1 MRAGL
6 IALAAVVT
14 LLSLAAP
21 AVAQAAGV
29 VPVPVPSTESSTA
42 AVPAQAPVAPVVTAV
57 TQTVETVDPAGAV
70 EAVRTA
76 VSSEPPASAPSPRDG
91 SAPPTRTSSNTA
103 NTATPTPS
111 SRGTQ
116 QISGV
121 VEEVRRTASRAVAPT
136 IERTTQVAETDAL
149 VRSAEETLRHVPLG
163 GEQLANTVGSLSKA
177 TEPVRETLT
186 GLLDS
191 FVGSTIAPLFTPG
204 GQAAEAF
211 PPSAF
216 GFPHLTSSTEPA
228 SSPYSMLGPLDIP
241 SIESW
246 LEPSMLA
253 FTGLLLQQQHLTS
266 ANHDGPG
273 SEQPLT
279 PGRSPVGGP
288 VGAPDDFNA
297 PGPLNVPV
305 PAPES
310 PGAAAPA
317 SGGSFFIPFAALLA
331 LLALVAPA
339 TRRRLSE
346 VPGFL
351 APTPFVC
358 ALERP
363 G

>member
-6 IALAAVVT
+6 IALAAVMA

-21 AVAQAAGV
+21 AVAKADGV
-29 VPVPVPSTESSTA
+29 VPVPVPPTESSAA
-42 AVPAQAPVAPVVTAV
+42 AVPAQAPAAPVVTAV
-57 TQTVETVDPAGAV
+57 TQTVETVNPAGAV

-76 VSSEPPASAPSPRDG
+76 VSSKPPESSPSPREG
-91 SAPPTRTSSNTA
+91 SAPTEPTRTSNTA

-121 VEEVRRTASRAVAPT
+121 VEEVRRTASRAVAPM

-177 TEPVRETLT
+177 TAPVRETLA

-191 FVGSTIAPLFTPG
+191 FVGPTIAPLLPPG
-204 GQAAEAF
+204 GRAAEAF

-216 GFPHLTSSTEPA
+216 GFSNLTPGTEPA
-228 SSPYSMLGPLDIP
+228 FLHPTLGPLDIP
-241 SIESW
+241 SIASW

-253 FTGLLLQQQHLTS
+253 LTGLQHVTS
-266 ANHDGPG
+266 ANHEGPG

-288 VGAPDDFNA
+288 AATADVFQAS
-297 PGPLNVPV
+297 GPPPNVPM

-310 PGAAAPA
+310 PGAATPA
-317 SGGSFFIPFAALLA
+317 SGGSFFIPLAALLA

-339 TRRRLSE
+339 TRRRPSE
-346 VPGFL
+346 VPGFP